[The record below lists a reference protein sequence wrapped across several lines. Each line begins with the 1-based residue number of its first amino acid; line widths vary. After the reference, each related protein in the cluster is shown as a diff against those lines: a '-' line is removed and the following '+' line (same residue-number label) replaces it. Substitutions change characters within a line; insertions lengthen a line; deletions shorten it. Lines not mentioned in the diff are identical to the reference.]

1 MHLLKCARTWPD
13 EFHRVEVRVNQA
25 CCKRAPVPEF
35 THLTGVFFFFFFS
48 YSASSRSFLGDYFKI
63 QVAHGGGEKRVT
75 WERKKKSKHLLNSHC
90 VPSSVLGFYINHL
103 C

>member
-35 THLTGVFFFFFFS
+35 THLTGVCFFFFFLILPHLDLSWVTTSKFRLPMVGGKKES
-48 YSASSRSFLGDYFKI
+48 
-63 QVAHGGGEKRVT
+63 HGKE
-75 WERKKKSKHLLNSHC
+75 KKKASI
-90 VPSSVLGFYINHL
+90 Y
-103 C
+103 

>member
-35 THLTGVFFFFFFS
+35 THLTGVFFFFFFL
-48 YSASSRSFLGDYFKI
+48 FCLI
-63 QVAHGGGEKRVT
+63 
-75 WERKKKSKHLLNSHC
+75 
-90 VPSSVLGFYINHL
+90 
-103 C
+103 